1 MNSNVSIYIPRMAAY
16 HTEETIMDI
25 MSYYKI
31 GKVVHVDFTPV
42 NKKPGFN
49 EYVDDVV
56 KSAFVHFSNP
66 INSHHHYHYMER
78 IVPRNET
85 FWNHL
90 INSNDPYKLQ
100 ISQSEYWLC
109 LKNKNPVQRTMMN
122 ISQVVENGRYLENL
136 VTEQA
141 QNMEKQDETLRL
153 LSEKVEGL
161 HQVVYQ
167 LLLRLYNQETQAGIL
182 NVNFAIMYP
191 GDDDELV
198 DYKNTSIWQDF
209 PTTRQGDN
217 NEKRINELEKE
228 IQNMRNKVGL
238 LSLEEED
245 DSLVVSEES
254 PFYDVQKSDYDGNR
268 QHMNSPINDNDC
280 INEINDNDDDSMST
294 HSSMPDL
301 VECYYSDDSESRIR
315 NSYDLCGNE

>member
-1 MNSNVSIYIPRMAAY
+1 MNSNVSIYIPRMALY

-31 GKVVHVDFTPV
+31 GKVAHVDFTPI

-78 IVPRNET
+78 IVPGNET

-90 INSNDPYKLQ
+90 SDSNDPYKLQ
-100 ISQSEYWLC
+100 INQSEYWLC

-136 VTEQA
+136 VVNQA
-141 QNMEKQDETLRL
+141 KNIEKQDETIRL
-153 LSEKVEGL
+153 LSEKLEGL

-182 NVNFAIMYP
+182 NVNFSIMYP
-191 GDDDELV
+191 QDDNEPI

-217 NEKRINELEKE
+217 NEKRIEELEKE
-228 IQNMRNKVGL
+228 IQNMRNKLGL
-238 LSLEEED
+238 LPLELEKFD
-245 DSLVVSEES
+245 
-254 PFYDVQKSDYDGNR
+254 NR
-268 QHMNSPINDNDC
+268 QHTNSPV
-280 INEINDNDDDSMST
+280 NETNDNDDDSIST

-301 VECYYSDDSESRIR
+301 IECYYSDHSDDMST
-315 NSYDLCGNE
+315 NSLMYSPGIDKN

>member
-1 MNSNVSIYIPRMAAY
+1 MNSNVSIYIPRMATY

-31 GKVVHVDFTPV
+31 GKVAHVDFTPV

-49 EYVDDVV
+49 EYVDDIV

-66 INSHHHYHYMER
+66 INSHNHYHYMER
-78 IVPRNET
+78 IVPGNET

-90 INSNDPYKLQ
+90 IDSNDPYKLQ
-100 ISQSEYWLC
+100 INQSEYWLC

-136 VTEQA
+136 VVDQA
-141 QNMEKQDETLRL
+141 KNMEKQDETIRL
-153 LSEKVEGL
+153 LSEKLEGL

-191 GDDDELV
+191 DDDNELI
-198 DYKNTSIWQDF
+198 DCKNTSVWQDS

-217 NEKRINELEKE
+217 NEKRIEELEKE
-228 IQNMRNKVGL
+228 IQNMRNKLGL
-238 LSLEEED
+238 LEKD
-245 DSLVVSEES
+245 DMEGS
-254 PFYDVQKSDYDGNR
+254 PFPELQKFDYDSNR
-268 QHMNSPINDNDC
+268 QHMNSPVNYNDGV
-280 INEINDNDDDSMST
+280 NEINDNDNDSLST
-294 HSSMPDL
+294 HSSMPGL
-301 VECYYSDDSESRIR
+301 VSYDSDDMST
-315 NSYDLCGNE
+315 NSLMYSIGIDKN

>member
-1 MNSNVSIYIPRMAAY
+1 MNSNVSIYIPRMATH

-31 GKVVHVDFTPV
+31 GKVAHVDFTPI
-42 NKKPGFN
+42 NKKPGFG

-56 KSAFVHFSNP
+56 KSAFVHFYNP
-66 INSHHHYHYMER
+66 YHYMSG
-78 IVPRNET
+78 NET
-85 FWNHL
+85 FWNQIL
-90 INSNDPYKLQ
+90 YSNNPYKLQ

-141 QNMEKQDETLRL
+141 KNMEKQDETIRL
-153 LSEKVEGL
+153 LSEKLEGL

-182 NVNFAIMYP
+182 NVNFSIMYP
-191 GDDDELV
+191 QDDNEPIDS
-198 DYKNTSIWQDF
+198 KNTSVWQDF
-209 PTTRQGDN
+209 PTTRQGDE
-217 NEKRINELEKE
+217 NERRIYELEE
-228 IQNMRNKVGL
+228 QLQNISDKLGL
-238 LSLEEED
+238 LPLEKD
-245 DSLVVSEES
+245 DSLVVSEGS
-254 PFYDVQKSDYDGNR
+254 PFSELQKFDYDGNR
-268 QHMNSPINDNDC
+268 QHMNSPV
-280 INEINDNDDDSMST
+280 NEINDDDNDSMST

-301 VECYYSDDSESRIR
+301 VECYYSDDSGDRIR
-315 NSYDLCGNE
+315 NSSDLCGNE

>member
-1 MNSNVSIYIPRMAAY
+1 MNSNVSIYIPRMATH

-31 GKVVHVDFTPV
+31 GKVAHVDFTPI
-42 NKKPGFN
+42 NKKPGFG

-56 KSAFVHFSNP
+56 KSAFVHFYNP
-66 INSHHHYHYMER
+66 YHYMSG
-78 IVPRNET
+78 NET
-85 FWNHL
+85 FWNQIL
-90 INSNDPYKLQ
+90 YSNNPYKLQ

-141 QNMEKQDETLRL
+141 KNMEKQDETIRL
-153 LSEKVEGL
+153 LSEKLEGL

-182 NVNFAIMYP
+182 NVNFSIMYP
-191 GDDDELV
+191 QDDNEPIDS
-198 DYKNTSIWQDF
+198 KNTSVWQDF
-209 PTTRQGDN
+209 PTTRQGDE
-217 NEKRINELEKE
+217 NERRIQELEKE
-228 IQNMRNKVGL
+228 IQNMRNK
-238 LSLEEED
+238 LSLLPPLE
-245 DSLVVSEES
+245 L
-254 PFYDVQKSDYDGNR
+254 QKLDNR
-268 QHMNSPINDNDC
+268 QHTNSPVNE
-280 INEINDNDDDSMST
+280 INELNDNDDDSIST

-301 VECYYSDDSESRIR
+301 VECYYSDYSDDMST
-315 NSYDLCGNE
+315 NSLMYSLGIDK

>member
-1 MNSNVSIYIPRMAAY
+1 MAVY

-31 GKVVHVDFTPV
+31 GKVAHVDFTPI
-42 NKKPGFN
+42 NKKPGFG

-56 KSAFVHFSNP
+56 KSAFVHFY
-66 INSHHHYHYMER
+66 NSHHYMSE
-78 IVPRNET
+78 NES

-90 INSNDPYKLQ
+90 SDCIDPYKLQ

-141 QNMEKQDETLRL
+141 KNMEKQEEKLERL
-153 LSEKVEGL
+153 Q
-161 HQVVYQ
+161 QVVYQ

-191 GDDDELV
+191 GDDNEPIDC
-198 DYKNTSIWQDF
+198 KNTSVWQDS
-209 PTTRQGDN
+209 PTTRQGDE
-217 NEKRINELEKE
+217 NERRIQELEKE
-228 IQNMRNKVGL
+228 IQNMRNKLGL
-238 LSLEEED
+238 
-245 DSLVVSEES
+245 SEEH
-254 PFYDVQKSDYDGNR
+254 DKNR
-268 QHMNSPINDNDC
+268 QHMNSPVNDND
-280 INEINDNDDDSMST
+280 NDSLST
-294 HSSMPDL
+294 HSSMPEL
-301 VECYYSDDSESRIR
+301 VAYDSDDMST
-315 NSYDLCGNE
+315 NSLMYSLGIDKN